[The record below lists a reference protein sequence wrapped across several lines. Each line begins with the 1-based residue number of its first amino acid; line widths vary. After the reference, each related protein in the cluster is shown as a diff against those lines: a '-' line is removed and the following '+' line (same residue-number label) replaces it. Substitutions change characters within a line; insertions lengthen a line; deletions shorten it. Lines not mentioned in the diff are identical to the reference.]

1 MSRVELESCLRILR
15 AHRHARKTCETTKR
29 SIALVLAALR
39 GMK

>member
-15 AHRHARKTCETTKR
+15 AHRHVRRTCLDTRR
-29 SIALVLAALR
+29 SIAMVLAALR